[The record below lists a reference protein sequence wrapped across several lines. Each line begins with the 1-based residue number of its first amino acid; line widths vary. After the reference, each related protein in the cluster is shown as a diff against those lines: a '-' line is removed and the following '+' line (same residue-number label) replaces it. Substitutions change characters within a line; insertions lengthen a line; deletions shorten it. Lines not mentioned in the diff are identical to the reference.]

1 MRLALFLVL
10 SVSSLAQT
18 SVIRCGKLVDVRAGK
33 TIPNAVIVV
42 VGPAVSASGPADSI
56 TIPSGATTIDLSK
69 YTCMPG
75 MIDVH
80 DHLTGDPM
88 NSGYKSIGISVPR
101 SALTG
106 ARNART
112 TLLAGFT
119 TVRNVGAHGYSD
131 VALRDVIEAGDR

>member
-1 MRLALFLVL
+1 MRFALFLIL
-10 SVSSLAQT
+10 SVSSFGQT

-33 TIPNAVIVV
+33 TIPNAAIVV
-42 VGPAVSASGPADSI
+42 VGSTVSASGPADSI

-75 MIDVH
+75 M
-80 DHLTGDPM
+80 
-88 NSGYKSIGISVPR
+88 NAGYKSIGISVPR

-112 TLLAGFT
+112 TLHAGFT

-131 VALRDVIEAGDR
+131 VALRD